1 MLMNCNQQMCFKDI
15 TECLRIFEQ
24 LFKMKKCKTSALSN
38 LQILVCISSIYT
50 ARQSLFITREISNA
64 FTRTIMFISSAT
76 SVIKE
81 TFLEDFFL
89 YFVLY
94 KKIIYGLTSNFQ

>member
-15 TECLRIFEQ
+15 TECLRISEQ

-50 ARQSLFITREISNA
+50 ARQSLFITREDKQ
-64 FTRTIMFISSAT
+64 T
-76 SVIKE
+76 
-81 TFLEDFFL
+81 
-89 YFVLY
+89 Y
-94 KKIIYGLTSNFQ
+94 KLTKKYMYCIQT